1 MVWGCTSD
9 AGKSFLTAALCRW
22 FSNQGLRV
30 APYKA
35 QNMSNNARVA
45 HGGEMGCAQHFQALA
60 ARRVP
65 DVRMNPIL
73 LKPER
78 DTASQVVV
86 MGEVDRFL
94 SGMDWRSRSPLLW
107 ERART
112 PLLELLAENDL
123 VVMEGAGSPAETNLA
138 DCDYVNLF
146 AAREAKAVALLVSDI
161 DRGGSFAHLY
171 GTWSLIPED
180 LRPCV
185 RGFVLNKFRGDASLL
200 SPGPEQLLART
211 GVPVVGVVPRIE
223 HGLPDEDAVALD
235 HFPEPVGEVRH
246 EVRVVAWPHISNFD
260 EFRRLAQWPGVRLLP
275 ARSAADLRGADLV
288 ILPGSK
294 STPADV
300 EWLRQRNLDTALVSW
315 ARAGKPLLGVCGGL
329 QALGMWIADDTGNEG
344 SCAGLGL
351 LPVATTHDSRK
362 RVARTKASLPRL
374 QGFWR
379 GLSGREILGY
389 EIRTGSSRDESG
401 ESLFF
406 QEGEV
411 LGTYLHG
418 MLEDAAVLATLFGGD
433 PAAPDPLE
441 KTFDD
446 LAALVDRNL
455 DMGAISSWFEPDDSR
470 GSAPQV
476 VPGSLVEQ
484 GSLVELVE
492 TRDPTPFA
500 PQVST
505 SSTSGEGG
513 STSVV
518 GCSTDGSSG
527 STGGGPVPLGAFTD
541 EPALVERRPRL
552 CVLTGGVRSGK
563 SSEAERIAAAWG
575 GANVTYIATAQGL
588 DEEMRER
595 IRKHQGDRDPA
606 WETIE
611 EPLDAAFA
619 LLRADH
625 DIVLLDCM
633 TLLVTNLLLAG
644 GPDAV
649 RTGITSLLDAWKGSG
664 KDLVVV
670 TNEVGLGIV
679 PDNALSRD
687 YRDLLGWTNQR
698 LVEASTESWLMVSG
712 RKLSLS

>member
-1 MVWGCTSD
+1 MGKALMVWGCTSD

-22 FSNQGLRV
+22 FSDRGLRV

-45 HGGEMGCAQHFQALA
+45 QGGEMGCAQHFQALA

-65 DVRMNPIL
+65 EVRMNPIL

-86 MGEVDRFL
+86 MGEVDRIL

-107 ERART
+107 ERARP
-112 PLLELLAENDL
+112 PLRELLAENDL

-146 AAREAKAVALLVSDI
+146 AAREADAAALLVSDI
-161 DRGGSFAHLY
+161 DRGGSFAHLF

-180 LRPCV
+180 LRPSV
-185 RGFVLNKFRGDASLL
+185 RGFVLNKFRGDATLL
-200 SPGPEQLLART
+200 APGPQQLLART
-211 GVPVVGVVPRIE
+211 GVPVVGVIPRIE

-235 HFPEPVGEVRH
+235 HFPEPVGEVRN

-300 EWLRQRNLDTALVSW
+300 DWLRERGLDTALVSW

-329 QALGMWIADDTGNEG
+329 QALGMWIADETGSEG

-351 LPVATTHDSRK
+351 LPVATSHDHRK
-362 RVARTKASLPRL
+362 RVARTKATIPRL
-374 QGFWR
+374 DGFWR
-379 GLSGREILGY
+379 GISGRDVAGY

-401 ESLFF
+401 SGLFF
-406 QEGEV
+406 HEGEI

-418 MLEDAAVLATLFGGD
+418 MLEDAAVLAALFGGD
-433 PAAPDPLE
+433 PAAADPLE

-446 LAALVDRNL
+446 LAALVDRHL
-455 DMGAISSWFEPDDSR
+455 DMGAISSWFENGPN
-470 GSAPQV
+470 G
-476 VPGSLVEQ
+476 GI
-484 GSLVELVE
+484 GG
-492 TRDPTPFA
+492 TTG
-500 PQVST
+500 
-505 SSTSGEGG
+505 GEGG
-513 STSVV
+513 P
-518 GCSTDGSSG
+518 
-527 STGGGPVPLGAFTD
+527 TGGGPLPLGALADAPPSPT
-541 EPALVERRPRL
+541 RKPRL

-575 GANVTYIATAQGL
+575 GSKVTYLATAQGL
-588 DEEMRER
+588 DDEMRER
-595 IRKHQGDRDPA
+595 IVKHRSDRDPA

-625 DIVLLDCM
+625 DTVLLDCM
-633 TLLVTNLLLAG
+633 TLLVTNLLLSG
-644 GPDAV
+644 GADAV
-649 RTGITSLLDAWKGSG
+649 RAGISSLLEAWRSSG

-687 YRDLLGWTNQR
+687 YRDLLGWANQR
-698 LVEASTESWLMVSG
+698 LVAASTESWLMVSG
-712 RKLSLS
+712 RKLSLQ